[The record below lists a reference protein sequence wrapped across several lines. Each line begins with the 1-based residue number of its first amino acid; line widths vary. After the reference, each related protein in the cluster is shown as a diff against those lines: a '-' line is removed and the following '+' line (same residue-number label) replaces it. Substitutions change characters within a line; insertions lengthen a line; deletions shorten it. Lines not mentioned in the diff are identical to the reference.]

1 MTRSLKN
8 WRQDGDS
15 DRPSGLS
22 QKIWVQII
30 GLLAFVG
37 LASVACSWM
46 LSDITGEYGAN
57 DGRQG
62 SIHMSI
68 IRKAT
73 TIKGEL
79 AYGSGALLE
88 TTAPF
93 ASAGDQLNWTFS
105 IPDRWIEQGQ
115 SQHIIYFHG
124 KVVDG
129 VVTGVLQDGAVVT
142 AIKLPRNAI
151 ASIYRQLQSH
161 LPWVS

>member
-1 MTRSLKN
+1 MTRGS
-8 WRQDGDS
+8 RIDS
-15 DRPSGLS
+15 SERNRPRGLS
-22 QKIWVQII
+22 RKVVLQII

-57 DGRQG
+57 DDRQG

-73 TIKGEL
+73 TVRGEL
-79 AYGSGALLE
+79 AYGTGALLE
-88 TTAPF
+88 TTAPY
-93 ASAGDQLNWTFS
+93 ASAGEQLNWTFS
-105 IPDRWIEQGQ
+105 IPDRWLQQGQ
-115 SQHIIYFHG
+115 PQHTVYFHG
-124 KVVDG
+124 KVEDG
-129 VVTGVLQDGAVVT
+129 VVTGVLQDGAIVT
-142 AIKLPRNAI
+142 PIKLPRNAI